1 MAAPRFVPRGHGAA
15 VSYGAQPPPHVPYA
29 QPPRPSGG
37 SSTLV
42 IVLAVVGGLLLV
54 LVVLGVLA
62 VSGVRRYIAQSKAV
76 EAHVSLARIGMEA
89 KRVAETEELGET
101 PPALEGP
108 ALVKRRLCASA
119 SRPVPRSLAEVTGKK
134 YMSSGD
140 EWLTDAP
147 KNAGFACLGFS
158 MQSPQYYQYAYTRA
172 GEGFRAEARGDL
184 DGDGV
189 TSLFV
194 VDGRFQGSEL
204 SVSPVRAE
212 QQE

>member
-1 MAAPRFVPRGHGAA
+1 M
-15 VSYGAQPPPHVPYA
+15 SYGAPPPPPVPYA
-29 QPPRPSGG
+29 QPPRPSGSG
-37 SSTLV
+37 TLV
-42 IVLAVVGGLLLV
+42 VVLAVVFGLLLV
-54 LVVLGVLA
+54 LAVLGVLA

-101 PPALEGP
+101 PPALEGA

-212 QQE
+212 QTE

>member
-1 MAAPRFVPRGHGAA
+1 MSHGA
-15 VSYGAQPPPHVPYA
+15 PPPPNVFYA
-29 QPPRPSGG
+29 QPPRPSG
-37 SSTLV
+37 SST
-42 IVLAVVGGLLLV
+42 IVVLLAVVFGLLLV

-62 VSGVRRYIAQSKAV
+62 VSGFRRYIARSKAV

-89 KRVAETEELGET
+89 KRVSETEELGET
-101 PPALEGP
+101 PPALEGA

-119 SRPVPRSLAEVTGKK
+119 SRPVPRSLAEVSGKK
-134 YMSSGD
+134 YMASRD

-158 MQSPQYYQYAYTRA
+158 MTAPQYYQYTYTRA

-184 DGDGV
+184 DGDGA

-194 VDGRFQGSEL
+194 VDGRIQGTEL

-212 QQE
+212 QEE

>member
-1 MAAPRFVPRGHGAA
+1 MSHGA
-15 VSYGAQPPPHVPYA
+15 PPPPNAFYA
-29 QPPRPSGG
+29 QPPRPSG
-37 SSTLV
+37 SSTTVVVLV
-42 IVLAVVGGLLLV
+42 VVFGLLLV
-54 LVVLGVLA
+54 FVVLGVLA

-108 ALVKRRLCASA
+108 ALVTRRLCASA

-194 VDGRFQGSEL
+194 VDGRFQGTEL

-212 QQE
+212 QTE